1 MDVITRAV
9 TEKLAAE
16 WSTALIVENKT
27 GAYGLIGTELVARSK
42 PDGYTWLIGTL
53 STPMSSSLYRK
64 SWNAVDEFAGVAM
77 LARSPL
83 IAVVPANLPARTV
96 KEFVALARSQP
107 GKLNYLNPSLGSAS
121 HLNTEIL
128 KSKEH
133 LALVSVPYNG
143 QPPGMVDLISGQLQF
158 ALLAPQV
165 AAPQIKAGKLKA
177 IAVAFPRRLTD
188 FPEIPTFAE
197 AGYPEANVVA
207 SYSILMPKRTP
218 REVIAKT
225 SAAVQKALSDPDV
238 RKRIEGAGAEV
249 SGPSTPEQV
258 DAFLKAETA
267 RWNAFFA
274 EHPMS
279 AGDTLAK

>member
-1 MDVITRAV
+1 
-9 TEKLAAE
+9 
-16 WSTALIVENKT
+16 
-27 GAYGLIGTELVARSK
+27 
-42 PDGYTWLIGTL
+42 
-53 STPMSSSLYRK
+53 
-64 SWNAVDEFAGVAM
+64 
-77 LARSPL
+77 
-83 IAVVPANLPARTV
+83 
-96 KEFVALARSQP
+96 
-107 GKLNYLNPSLGSAS
+107 
-121 HLNTEIL
+121 
-128 KSKEH
+128 
-133 LALVSVPYNG
+133 
-143 QPPGMVDLISGQLQF
+143 MVDLLSGQLQF

-177 IAVAFPRRLTD
+177 IAVAFPRRLAD

-197 AGYPEANVVA
+197 AGYSEANVVA

-218 REVIAKT
+218 REVIVKI